1 MNLIF
6 LGIPGS
12 GKGSAAELL
21 TSRLKA
27 PHIAPGDILREELR
41 EKSELGLLAK
51 PFMEKGDLVPDE
63 VILKIVEKRLNRPD
77 SREGFI
83 LDGFPRTLTQAQALD
98 RVMLA
103 SGRDIDFVIKLQV
116 SDQTAT
122 KRLSGRQTCSVCG
135 AVYNIYQ
142 RPPRQKGVC
151 DICGGALVQRA
162 DDKEEVVQN
171 RLRVY
176 RQQTQPIEE
185 YYQRQRKLR
194 PVDGE
199 ATPSAVVEEILAV
212 IRRGKSENA

>member
-21 TSRLKA
+21 TSRLKV

-63 VILKIVEKRLNRPD
+63 VILKVVEKRLSRPD

-83 LDGFPRTLTQAQALD
+83 LDGFPRTLIQAQELD
-98 RVMLA
+98 GVMLS
-103 SGRDIDFVIKLQV
+103 SGRNIDFVIKFQV
-116 SDQTAT
+116 SDRTAT

-135 AVYNIYQ
+135 AIYNIYQ
-142 RPPRQKGVC
+142 KPPRKKDVC
-151 DICGGALVQRA
+151 DICGGALFQRA

-176 RQQTQPIEE
+176 RQRTQPIEE

-199 ATPSAVVEEILAV
+199 TTPYGVADEILAV
-212 IRRGKSENA
+212 IRSGKSGGV